1 MGKRKADDELERFV
15 WKRNILYD
23 IQLLNEIEQFNP
35 YASRNQKPV
44 WDEIA
49 EHLMDH
55 PMAMKVSARSCRE
68 RAAELLKNH
77 RQNERSSLQTSG
89 VGNERETLLQ
99 QLLTNVSKLE
109 EARPSITV
117 KSLFATNDRAEAES
131 IRNSVLIADSE
142 SDKELNTSTEEK
154 SSDDFDFGPEN
165 KKRRKNPKSELVTYL
180 EAENKAEMSF
190 RKDELDFRKEELA
203 VKKQEIE
210 VQRLK
215 VEADAQQN
223 KAIIELLA
231 KVVNPEPKK

>member
-44 WDEIA
+44 WNEIS

-89 VGNERETLLQ
+89 VGKELETLLQ

-142 SDKELNTSTEEK
+142 SDKELNT
-154 SSDDFDFGPEN
+154 
-165 KKRRKNPKSELVTYL
+165 RKNPKSELVTYL
-180 EAENKAEMSF
+180 EAKNKADMSF

-223 KAIIELLA
+223 KAMIELLA